1 MIHLINLQ
9 IEYVNLWKKKKL
21 MNKEII
27 QNEIQYKAVRSSGA
41 GGQNVN
47 KVATKVQLQFFV
59 EQSNGLTAD
68 EKATL
73 TEKLVN
79 RITKD
84 GFILVECSETRSQ
97 LKNKELCTQRLFLL
111 LENALKKDKK
121 RIATKIPKAVIKKRL
136 EDKQRNA
143 DKKENRKFR
152 F

>member
-1 MIHLINLQ
+1 
-9 IEYVNLWKKKKL
+9 

-27 QNEIQYKAVRSSGA
+27 KTELQYKAVRSSGA

-47 KVATKVQLQFFV
+47 KVSTKVQIQFFV

-73 TEKLVN
+73 TAKLAN

-84 GFILVECSETRSQ
+84 GFIMVECGETRSQ

-136 EDKQRNA
+136 EDKQKNA
-143 DKKENRKFR
+143 EKKENRKFR

>member
-1 MIHLINLQ
+1 
-9 IEYVNLWKKKKL
+9 

-27 QNEIQYKAVRSSGA
+27 QTEIQYKAVRSSGA

-47 KVATKVQLQFFV
+47 KVATKVQIQFFV

-73 TEKLVN
+73 TAKLAN

-84 GFILVECSETRSQ
+84 GFIMVECGETRSQ
-97 LKNKELCTQRLFLL
+97 LKNKELCIQRLFML

-136 EDKQRNA
+136 EDKQKNA
-143 DKKENRKFR
+143 EKKENRKFR

>member
-1 MIHLINLQ
+1 
-9 IEYVNLWKKKKL
+9 

-152 F
+152 L

>member
-1 MIHLINLQ
+1 
-9 IEYVNLWKKKKL
+9 

-27 QNEIQYKAVRSSGA
+27 KTELQYKAVRSSGA

-47 KVATKVQLQFFV
+47 KVSTKVQIQFFV

-73 TEKLVN
+73 TAKLAN

-84 GFILVECSETRSQ
+84 GFIMVECGETRSQ
-97 LKNKELCTQRLFLL
+97 LKNKELCTQRLFML

-136 EDKQRNA
+136 EDKQKNA
-143 DKKENRKFR
+143 EKKENRKFR

>member
-1 MIHLINLQ
+1 
-9 IEYVNLWKKKKL
+9 

-27 QNEIQYKAVRSSGA
+27 QTEIQYKAVRSSGA

-47 KVATKVQLQFFV
+47 KVATKVQLLFFV

-68 EKATL
+68 EKTLL
-73 TEKLVN
+73 TEKLAN
-79 RITKD
+79 RITKE
-84 GFILVECSETRSQ
+84 GFIMVECGETRSQ
-97 LKNKELCTQRLFLL
+97 LKNKELCTKRLFML

-121 RIATKIPKAVIKKRL
+121 RIATKIPKSVIKKRL

-143 DKKENRKFR
+143 EKKQNRKFR

>member
-1 MIHLINLQ
+1 KGMYIEIGMIYKYFLFHTI
-9 IEYVNLWKKKKL
+9 

-27 QNEIQYKAVRSSGA
+27 QTEIQYKAVRSSGA

-68 EKATL
+68 EKTLL
-73 TEKLVN
+73 TEKLAN
-79 RITKD
+79 RITKE
-84 GFILVECSETRSQ
+84 GFIMVECGETRSQ

-121 RIATKIPKAVIKKRL
+121 RIATKIPKSVIKKRL

-143 DKKENRKFR
+143 EKKQNRKFR

>member
-1 MIHLINLQ
+1 
-9 IEYVNLWKKKKL
+9 

-27 QNEIQYKAVRSSGA
+27 QTEIQYKAVRSSGA

-47 KVATKVQLQFFV
+47 KVATKVQIQFFV
-59 EQSNGLTAD
+59 GQSNGLTVD
-68 EKATL
+68 EKAIL
-73 TEKLVN
+73 TEKLAN
-79 RITKD
+79 RITKE
-84 GFILVECSETRSQ
+84 GFIMVECGETRSQ

-111 LENALKKDKK
+111 LENALKKNKK

-136 EDKQRNA
+136 EDKQRLA